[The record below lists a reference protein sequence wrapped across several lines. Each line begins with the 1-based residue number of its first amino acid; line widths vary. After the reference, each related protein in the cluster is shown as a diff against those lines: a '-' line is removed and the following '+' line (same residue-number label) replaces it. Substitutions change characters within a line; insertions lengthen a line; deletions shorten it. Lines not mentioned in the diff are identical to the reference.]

1 MAKKKTTGSKTPK
14 GKTRTPKQ
22 KIVRAMWAL
31 FGLAVAFLILLFALI
46 SVGAVGYL
54 PQINEL
60 ENPIDKYAS
69 QVISTDHELLFTY
82 SQSDDNRIFVDY
94 SDLSPYLIDAL
105 IATEDIRYYSH
116 SGIDFISVGRAVVK
130 TMLLNRESSG
140 GGSTITQQLAKLL
153 YSPRASNKL

>member
-69 QVISTDHELLFTY
+69 QVISTDNELLFTY

-105 IATEDIRYYSH
+105 
-116 SGIDFISVGRAVVK
+116 
-130 TMLLNRESSG
+130 
-140 GGSTITQQLAKLL
+140 
-153 YSPRASNKL
+153 